1 MMSFYQIKSTIK
13 NGLPVGK
20 GFQFVKLR
28 IGPSWLR
35 RRCWTWSR
43 WGWRPQPICWRAQWR
58 STPSLQPEINRKFK
72 LVAKKFKN
80 WITHIQAHFKIDI
93 LLLILI
99 HVKPKKNYLTSIKS
113 PTNSI
118 IYKNSP
124 QKHKT
129 IFHLFFSSFSGRR
142 DQHEEGGVRFQ
153 EAVGH
158 VINDSFAQL
167 PPGKRIQE
175 KIILNLH

>member
-1 MMSFYQIKSTIK
+1 MRNKLHYFLAVFSLGRFSGFPNITKNQQVFNLKSQMSFCRIKSTIKKELPVVKGFQFVKLNAYLVKSTIK
-13 NGLPVGK
+13 NGLPAGK

-58 STPSLQPEINRKFK
+58 STPSLQPEINRKFN

-93 LLLILI
+93 LLLIR
-99 HVKPKKNYLTSIKS
+99 
-113 PTNSI
+113 
-118 IYKNSP
+118 
-124 QKHKT
+124 QT
-129 IFHLFFSSFSGRR
+129 ITWSNFTWSKLSFFTWSKFH
-142 DQHEEGGVRFQ
+142 
-153 EAVGH
+153 
-158 VINDSFAQL
+158 
-167 PPGKRIQE
+167 
-175 KIILNLH
+175 